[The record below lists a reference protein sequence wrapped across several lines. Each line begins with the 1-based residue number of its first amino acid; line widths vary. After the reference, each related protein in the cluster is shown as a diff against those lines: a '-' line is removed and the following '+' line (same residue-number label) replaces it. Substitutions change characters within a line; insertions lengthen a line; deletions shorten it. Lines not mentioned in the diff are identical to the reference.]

1 MFDIGWGELVII
13 GIVALIAIG
22 PKELPG
28 ALRTLGQWMGKV
40 RRMASEFQNQFN
52 EAMREAEMADLKKQ
66 VDTLTSGFDPVES
79 ARREFETA
87 VEDKP
92 AASTP
97 ATGSPET
104 TPAYVEPLPV
114 ETTLAGDPT
123 GDAAVAPAT
132 APAAP
137 PTPVEPPAD
146 KHADAPQESVRT
158 EPAGGRPA

>member
-66 VDTLTSGFDPVES
+66 VDTLTSGFDPIET

-87 VEDKP
+87 MEDKP

-97 ATGSPET
+97 AAGPAET
-104 TPAYVEPLPV
+104 TSAYVEPLPV
-114 ETTLAGDPT
+114 ETTVPGDPPSAS
-123 GDAAVAPAT
+123 DAVAS
-132 APAAP
+132 APVA
-137 PTPVEPPAD
+137 PVESPPEKPAV
-146 KHADAPQESVRT
+146 ATEEGVRVES
-158 EPAGGRPA
+158 AGGRPA

>member
-1 MFDIGWGELVII
+1 MFDIGWSELVLI

-52 EAMREAEMADLKKQ
+52 EAMREAEMADIKKQ

-87 VEDKP
+87 MEDKP

-97 ATGSPET
+97 APGSPDT
-104 TPAYVEPLPV
+104 TSAYAEPLPV
-114 ETTLAGDPT
+114 ETTVAGDPVAT
-123 GDAAVAPAT
+123 GDT
-132 APAAP
+132 AAP
-137 PTPVEPPAD
+137 VVPVEKSVELPG
-146 KHADAPQESVRT
+146 EGVRT

>member
-52 EAMREAEMADLKKQ
+52 EAMREAEMADIKKQ
-66 VDTLTSGFDPVES
+66 VDTLTSGFDPIET
-79 ARREFETA
+79 ARREFEGA
-87 VEDKP
+87 MEEKP

-97 ATGSPET
+97 AAGSPET
-104 TPAYVEPLPV
+104 TSAYVEPLPV
-114 ETTLAGDPT
+114 ETTAGDSVVAS
-123 GDAAVAPAT
+123 DASASAPVV
-132 APAAP
+132 
-137 PTPVEPPAD
+137 PVESPAEKPAD
-146 KHADAPQESVRT
+146 QPGEEVRP

>member
-52 EAMREAEMADLKKQ
+52 EAMREAEMADIKKQ
-66 VDTLTSGFDPVES
+66 VDTLTSGFDPVET

-87 VEDKP
+87 MEDKP

-97 ATGSPET
+97 AAASPET
-104 TPAYVEPLPV
+104 TSPYVEPLPV
-114 ETTLAGDPT
+114 ETTIA
-123 GDAAVAPAT
+123 GDAAATADAPAPVGTPVAP
-132 APAAP
+132 
-137 PTPVEPPAD
+137 VELPAD
-146 KHADAPQESVRT
+146 KHADAPQEAVRT